1 MPLFPNIVGGRGSG
15 DRVEEMLAV
24 AVRCRRSIDDSRVA
38 ESFSR
43 SFKRA
48 PCFGKYA

>member
-1 MPLFPNIVGGRGSG
+1 MDDEVERMSVGESLSRS
-15 DRVEEMLAV
+15 
-24 AVRCRRSIDDSRVA
+24 RRLQLTIDDSRVA

-48 PCFGKYA
+48 PCFGMHA